1 MGDLERNSHS
11 NCGCPLA
18 RRQIRPGRMRH
29 ASGEILQ
36 RHRHD
41 VAFAA
46 VVLAGSYV
54 EAGDTG
60 LHRVSAGDVVLHRPY
75 EAHLDRFDSA
85 GAEVLTL
92 QLPQDFSGG
101 SIRRIA
107 DPDQIVRLAERD
119 AQAAVGLLIEQS
131 SIVERIPS
139 DWPAMLASD
148 LLIDPDLPIRKWA
161 YERGLHPGS
170 VGRAFRQHFGL
181 TAAAFRSNV
190 RAHRAL
196 REILG
201 SHERLAGV
209 AAASGFVDQPH
220 MNRRVRLLTAKAPGA
235 LRRAARDVPAKRPA
249 AAMD

>member
-11 NCGCPLA
+11 NCGCPLS

-60 LHRVSAGDVVLHRPY
+60 LHRVSAGDVVLHRSY
-75 EAHLDRFDSA
+75 EAHLDRFESA

-92 QLPQDFSGG
+92 QLPQEFSGG
-101 SIRRIA
+101 SIRRVA
-107 DPDQIVRLAERD
+107 DPDHIVRLAERD
-119 AQAAVGLLIEQS
+119 AQAAVSVLIEHS
-131 SIVERIPS
+131 SPVERAPS
-139 DWPAMLASD
+139 DWPGMLASD
-148 LLIDPDLPIRKWA
+148 LLIDPDLAIHEWA
-161 YERGLHPGS
+161 QERGLHPGS

-201 SHERLAGV
+201 SQERLAGV
-209 AAASGFVDQPH
+209 AASSGFADQAH
-220 MNRRVRLLTAKAPGA
+220 MTRRVRLLTAKAPGA
-235 LRRAARDVPAKRPA
+235 LRRATEFVR
-249 AAMD
+249 

>member
-1 MGDLERNSHS
+1 
-11 NCGCPLA
+11 
-18 RRQIRPGRMRH
+18 MRH

-60 LHRVSAGDVVLHRPY
+60 LHRVSAGDVVLHRSY
-75 EAHLDRFDSA
+75 EAHLDRFESA

-92 QLPQDFSGG
+92 QLPQEFSGG
-101 SIRRIA
+101 SIRCVA
-107 DPDQIVRLAERD
+107 DPDHIVRLAERD
-119 AQAAVGLLIEQS
+119 AQAAVSVLIEHS
-131 SIVERIPS
+131 SPVERAPS

-148 LLIDPDLPIRKWA
+148 LLIDPDLAIREWA
-161 YERGLHPGS
+161 QERGLHPGS

-201 SHERLAGV
+201 SQERLAGV
-209 AAASGFVDQPH
+209 AAASGFADQAH

-235 LRRAARDVPAKRPA
+235 LRRATEFVRS
-249 AAMD
+249 